1 MQNALLRNGHF
12 AQKLT
17 ADSGALPF
25 SFRYGDQLL
34 HGIPAS
40 WQPQRRLET
49 VDSCRQR
56 VTLSGC
62 DPASGLRL
70 CFELTVYRDYP
81 VCEWILWLANTGS
94 QDTLLISELMGADLT
109 LPMGAGV
116 PWRLWSGIAESH
128 DEKNYSFST
137 TALAQGDSLSFA
149 NRGGRPSDGAFPYFR
164 LLGADGGYALAIG
177 WPGQWQCHYA
187 VGADGVQWRAG
198 QGELAC
204 VLRPGE
210 RIRTPRL
217 TIMSYTAADDPV
229 NCWRAWYRAHIL
241 PRAADGLPLQPR
253 LCGYA
258 RRVADIEHCSET
270 CETQLAFIRDGR
282 AKGFHFHSW
291 WIDAGW
297 YPCTLPPEKR
307 PATPSW
313 IGDRSTHWFYT
324 GDWRPDPARFPQGLK
339 PIADELAREDAELL
353 LWFEPERIFAGL
365 GTEGMPD
372 DWWIKLPG
380 NVNSLLNL
388 GNQDCRQALTDK
400 INRQIRENGI
410 RVYRQD
416 FNFDPLPYW
425 HQADAAQGAQ
435 RQGISENLYIQG
447 YLAYWDAL
455 LAANPGLWIDSC
467 SSGGRRNDLETM
479 RRAVPLHYSDYGYEL
494 YVDKQRYHHVLYQ
507 WLMYF
512 KDAQKF
518 CWQDNDCAV
527 DDYAATASLAPM
539 TMLSLCFPEDFAHD
553 SLLALAERWTQL
565 QPYLINGD
573 YYLLSE
579 EVFGPD
585 RWLARQFHDPA
596 KQAGAVILLR
606 NEEAPEASF
615 QLRLR
620 GLAANRD
627 YILCDLRDGR
637 QHSVTGRYFDKGG
650 LAITLPPRSAAIL
663 HYHAL

>member
-1 MQNALLRNGHF
+1 MQDALLRNGHF
-12 AQKLT
+12 AQQLT
-17 ADSGALPF
+17 ADPGALPL
-25 SFRYGDQLL
+25 SFRYGGQLL

-40 WQPQRRLET
+40 WRPQRRLET
-49 VDSCRQR
+49 LDSCRQR
-56 VTLSGC
+56 VTLSGS

-70 CFELTVYRDYP
+70 SFELTNYRDHP
-81 VCEWILWLANTGS
+81 VCEWVLWLENAGS
-94 QDTLLISELMGADLT
+94 EDTLPISELMGADLT
-109 LPMGAGV
+109 LPMAAGA
-116 PWRLWSGIAESH
+116 PWRLWSGVAESH
-128 DEKNYSFST
+128 DDKNYSFST
-137 TALAQGDSLSFA
+137 TALAQGDDLHFT

-164 LLGADGGYALAIG
+164 LLGDDGGYALAIG
-177 WPGQWQCHYA
+177 WPGQWQCHYDI
-187 VGADGVQWRAG
+187 GADGVQWRAG

-217 TIMSYTAADDPV
+217 TVMSFAAADDPV

-241 PRAADGLPLQPR
+241 PRAADGQPLQPR

-258 RRVADIEHCSET
+258 RRGADIEHCSET
-270 CETQLAFIRDGR
+270 CDTQLAFIREAR

-307 PATPSW
+307 TASPWMADKP
-313 IGDRSTHWFYT
+313 THWVYT

-339 PIADELAREDAELL
+339 PIADELASENAELL

-365 GTEGMPD
+365 GTDGMPD

-388 GNQDCRQALTDK
+388 GNNDCRQALTDK
-400 INRQIRENGI
+400 INRQIRDNGI

-425 HQADAAQGAQ
+425 RQVDAAQGPQ
-435 RQGISENLYIQG
+435 RQGVCENLYIQG

-518 CWQDNDCAV
+518 CLQNKDRAV
-527 DDYAATASLAPM
+527 DDFAATASMAPM
-539 TMLSLCFPEDFAHD
+539 TLLPLCFPADFATD
-553 SLLALAERWTQL
+553 SMLAIAERWSQL
-565 QPYLINGD
+565 RPFFVDGD

-579 EVFGPD
+579 ELFGDD
-585 RWLARQFHDPA
+585 RWLARQFHDSA
-596 KQAGAVILLR
+596 WQAGAVILLR
-606 NEEAPEASF
+606 NEHASDASF

-620 GLAANRD
+620 GLDPDRD
-627 YILCDLRDGR
+627 YVLSDLRDGR
-637 QHSVTGRYFDKGG
+637 QHSASGRRFSKEGM
-650 LAITLPPRSAAIL
+650 AIALPQRGATVL